1 MMKTNNVITVFEK
14 KISNDTV
21 KKIVIK
27 DLILKKI
34 FGFYPNEKTKPQRL
48 KFNIKLE
55 LVKNLKFNDQD
66 LQTILDYD
74 EIINIINNILD
85 KKINFLE
92 TLADQIIEEI
102 FQNSKITA
110 IELKIEKLDILKN
123 AVSAGIEINKRKG

>member
-1 MMKTNNVITVFEK
+1 MKTNNVITVFEK

-55 LVKNLKFNDQD
+55 LAKNLKFNDQD

-102 FQNSKITA
+102 LQNSKITA

>member
-1 MMKTNNVITVFEK
+1 MKTNNVITVFEK

-55 LVKNLKFNDQD
+55 LAKNLQFNDQD

>member
-1 MMKTNNVITVFEK
+1 MKTNNVITVFEK
-14 KISNDTV
+14 KISNETV

>member
-1 MMKTNNVITVFEK
+1 MKTNNVITVFEK

-102 FQNSKITA
+102 LQNSKITA

>member
-1 MMKTNNVITVFEK
+1 MKTNNVITVFEK

-102 FQNSKITA
+102 FQSSKITA

>member
-1 MMKTNNVITVFEK
+1 MKTNNVITVFEK

-55 LVKNLKFNDQD
+55 LAKNLQFNDQD

-92 TLADQIIEEI
+92 ILADQIIEEI

>member
-1 MMKTNNVITVFEK
+1 MKTNNVITVFEK

-55 LVKNLKFNDQD
+55 LVKNLQFNDQD

>member
-1 MMKTNNVITVFEK
+1 MKTNNVITVFEK

-48 KFNIKLE
+48 KFNIKLV
-55 LVKNLKFNDQD
+55 LVKNIQFNDQD
-66 LQTILDYD
+66 IKTILDSY

>member
-1 MMKTNNVITVFEK
+1 MKTNNVITVFEK

-55 LVKNLKFNDQD
+55 LVKNLQFNDQD

-74 EIINIINNILD
+74 EIINIINNILN

>member
-1 MMKTNNVITVFEK
+1 MKTNNVITIVEK
-14 KISNDTV
+14 KISDDTV

-27 DLILKKI
+27 DLILNKI

-55 LVKNLKFNDQD
+55 LVTNLKFSDQD

-74 EIINIINNILD
+74 QIINTINNILD

-92 TLADQIIEEI
+92 TLADQIIEEL
-102 FQNSKITA
+102 FKNSKIAA

-123 AVSAGIEINKRKG
+123 AASAGIENNKRKG

>member
-1 MMKTNNVITVFEK
+1 MKK

>member
-1 MMKTNNVITVFEK
+1 MKTNNVITIVEK
-14 KISNDTV
+14 KISDDTV

-27 DLILKKI
+27 DLILNKI

-55 LVKNLKFNDQD
+55 LVTNLKFSDQD
-66 LQTILDYD
+66 LQSILDYD
-74 EIINIINNILD
+74 QIINTINNILD

-92 TLADQIIEEI
+92 TLADQIIEEL
-102 FQNSKITA
+102 FKNSKIAA

-123 AVSAGIEINKRKG
+123 AASAGIEINKRKG

>member
-1 MMKTNNVITVFEK
+1 MKTNNVITVFEK

-55 LVKNLKFNDQD
+55 LVKNLQFNDQD

-74 EIINIINNILD
+74 EIINIINNILY
-85 KKINFLE
+85 KKVNFLE

>member
-1 MMKTNNVITVFEK
+1 MKTNNVITIVEK
-14 KISNDTV
+14 KISDDTV

-27 DLILKKI
+27 DLILNKI

-55 LVKNLKFNDQD
+55 LVTNLKFNDQD
-66 LQTILDYD
+66 LQSILDYD
-74 EIINIINNILD
+74 QIINTINNILD

-92 TLADQIIEEI
+92 TLADQIIEEL
-102 FQNSKITA
+102 FKNSKIAA

-123 AVSAGIEINKRKG
+123 AASAGIEINKRKG

>member
-1 MMKTNNVITVFEK
+1 MKTNNVITVFEK

-110 IELKIEKLDILKN
+110 IELRIEKLDILKN
-123 AVSAGIEINKRKG
+123 AVSAGMEINKRKG

>member
-1 MMKTNNVITVFEK
+1 MKTNNVITVFEK

-74 EIINIINNILD
+74 EIINTINNILD

>member
-1 MMKTNNVITVFEK
+1 MKTNNVITIVEK
-14 KISNDTV
+14 KISDDTV

>member
-1 MMKTNNVITVFEK
+1 MKTNNVITVFEK

-21 KKIVIK
+21 
-27 DLILKKI
+27 KKI

>member
-1 MMKTNNVITVFEK
+1 MKTNNVITVFEK

-110 IELKIEKLDILKN
+110 IELRIEKLDILKN

>member
-1 MMKTNNVITVFEK
+1 MKTNNVITVFEK
-14 KISNDTV
+14 KSSNDTG

>member
-1 MMKTNNVITVFEK
+1 MKTNNVITVFEK

-92 TLADQIIEEI
+92 ILADQIIEEI

>member
-1 MMKTNNVITVFEK
+1 MKTNNVITVFEK

-55 LVKNLKFNDQD
+55 LVKNLQFNDQD

-74 EIINIINNILD
+74 EMKRYL
-85 KKINFLE
+85 L
-92 TLADQIIEEI
+92 
-102 FQNSKITA
+102 
-110 IELKIEKLDILKN
+110 LKIILM
-123 AVSAGIEINKRKG
+123 VY

>member
-1 MMKTNNVITVFEK
+1 MKTNNVITIVEK
-14 KISNDTV
+14 KISDDTV

-27 DLILKKI
+27 DLILNKI
-34 FGFYPNEKTKPQRL
+34 FGFYANEKTKPQRL

-55 LVKNLKFNDQD
+55 LVTNLKFSDQD

-74 EIINIINNILD
+74 QIINTINNILD

-92 TLADQIIEEI
+92 TLADQIIEEL
-102 FQNSKITA
+102 FKNSKIAA

-123 AVSAGIEINKRKG
+123 AASAGIEINKRKG

>member
-1 MMKTNNVITVFEK
+1 MKTNNVITIFEK
-14 KISNDTV
+14 KISDDTV

-27 DLILKKI
+27 DLILNKI

-55 LVKNLKFNDQD
+55 LVTNLKFSDQD
-66 LQTILDYD
+66 LQSILDYD
-74 EIINIINNILD
+74 QIINTINNILD

-92 TLADQIIEEI
+92 TLADQIIEEL
-102 FQNSKITA
+102 FKNSKIAA

-123 AVSAGIEINKRKG
+123 AASAGIEINKRKG

>member
-1 MMKTNNVITVFEK
+1 MKTNNVITVFEK

-55 LVKNLKFNDQD
+55 LVKNLQFNDQD

-92 TLADQIIEEI
+92 TLA
-102 FQNSKITA
+102 T
-110 IELKIEKLDILKN
+110 KL
-123 AVSAGIEINKRKG
+123 SRKYFKTRKLLQLN

>member
-1 MMKTNNVITVFEK
+1 MKTNNVITVFEK

-55 LVKNLKFNDQD
+55 LAKNLKFNDQD

-102 FQNSKITA
+102 FQSSKITA

>member
-1 MMKTNNVITVFEK
+1 MKTNNVITVFEK

-55 LVKNLKFNDQD
+55 LAKNLKFNDQD

-74 EIINIINNILD
+74 EIINIINNVLD

-92 TLADQIIEEI
+92 ILADQIIEEI

>member
-1 MMKTNNVITVFEK
+1 MKTNNVITIVEK
-14 KISNDTV
+14 KISDDTV

-27 DLILKKI
+27 DLILNKI

-55 LVKNLKFNDQD
+55 LVTNLKFSDED

-74 EIINIINNILD
+74 QIINTINNILD

-92 TLADQIIEEI
+92 TLADQIIEEL
-102 FQNSKITA
+102 FKNSKIAA

-123 AVSAGIEINKRKG
+123 AASAGIEINKRKG

>member
-1 MMKTNNVITVFEK
+1 MKTNNVITVFEK

-55 LVKNLKFNDQD
+55 LVKNLQFNDQD

-110 IELKIEKLDILKN
+110 IELRIEKLDILKN

>member
-1 MMKTNNVITVFEK
+1 MKTNNVITIVEK
-14 KISNDTV
+14 KISDDTV

-27 DLILKKI
+27 DLILNKI

-55 LVKNLKFNDQD
+55 LVTNLKFSDQD

-74 EIINIINNILD
+74 QIINTINNILD

-92 TLADQIIEEI
+92 TLADQIIEEL
-102 FQNSKITA
+102 FKNSKIAA

-123 AVSAGIEINKRKG
+123 AASAGIEINKRKG

>member
-1 MMKTNNVITVFEK
+1 MKTNNVITVFEK

-92 TLADQIIEEI
+92 TLSDQIIEEI

>member
-1 MMKTNNVITVFEK
+1 MKTNNVITVFEK

-92 TLADQIIEEI
+92 TLADQIIEKI

>member
-1 MMKTNNVITVFEK
+1 MKTNNVITIVEK
-14 KISNDTV
+14 KISDDTV

-27 DLILKKI
+27 DLILNKI

-55 LVKNLKFNDQD
+55 LVTNLKFSDED
-66 LQTILDYD
+66 LETILDYD
-74 EIINIINNILD
+74 QIINTINNILD

-92 TLADQIIEEI
+92 TLADQIIEEL
-102 FQNSKITA
+102 FKNSKIAA

-123 AVSAGIEINKRKG
+123 AASAGIEINKRKG

>member
-1 MMKTNNVITVFEK
+1 MKTNNVITVFEK

-92 TLADQIIEEI
+92 TLADQIIDEI
-102 FQNSKITA
+102 FQRSKITA

>member
-1 MMKTNNVITVFEK
+1 MKTNNVITVFEK

-55 LVKNLKFNDQD
+55 LVKNLQFNDQD

-74 EIINIINNILD
+74 EIINIINNVLD

-92 TLADQIIEEI
+92 ILADQIIEEI

>member
-1 MMKTNNVITVFEK
+1 MKTNNVITVFEK

>member
-1 MMKTNNVITVFEK
+1 MKTNNVITVFEK

-123 AVSAGIEINKRKG
+123 AFSAGIEINKRKG

>member
-1 MMKTNNVITVFEK
+1 MKTNNVITVFEK

-55 LVKNLKFNDQD
+55 LVKNLQFNDQD

-74 EIINIINNILD
+74 EIINIINNVLD

>member
-1 MMKTNNVITVFEK
+1 MKTNNVITVFEK

-55 LVKNLKFNDQD
+55 LAKNLKFNDQD